1 MLTAAQ
7 IDALRRR
14 SEQLVDP
21 IVDFLIEDI
30 AKRVSEA
37 GQLTGTAAYQVWR
50 TQQLGMSQKQLKK
63 EIAKRL
69 KVSQSNV
76 EQLLTQAAET
86 GYNFDISRFPTS
98 HAVPLSANS
107 GLQQVLDA
115 TVRQAQ
121 EDLLNMTQTIGFIG
135 PDGNVREL
143 TQAYQ
148 QACDFAFQKVST
160 GAQDYISAVR
170 EATANLAKKGIRT
183 IDYESGVH
191 TSLEAAV
198 RRNIMGGM
206 GIMQEQISQHNHD
219 SLGCNGWEI
228 SAHSASAPDHEP
240 IQGKQYTDEEYTRL
254 NNSLV
259 RRIGTLHCGHW
270 AFGIILGVHSPQY
283 TPEELE
289 EMRRENEEGITYE
302 GKHYTMYEATQRQRK
317 LERAAKDR
325 KRRILIDEQL
335 GDKDKLQNDQI
346 RLQMIKQ
353 EYSRFSKAAGL
364 PTQHA
369 RMEAA
374 GFTWK
379 HGKAAEATEKVYGDI
394 AKMAKSDKTNNDW
407 SEAIPHIVTKEEKAS
422 LIAYAEE
429 RGIKI
434 PGLRKFDGDPELLR
448 SEIDALHDIQ
458 AEFPI
463 GKRVTLTVSQSLPD
477 EYFAETSVDHIT
489 LNAKAL
495 RNRSI
500 TEKNLADGNLFAGTS
515 AEDIIIH
522 EYGHV
527 LSSYK
532 GNKGIEIA
540 RKARYNIFGE
550 EGSLDEILGFLDE
563 NVSPY
568 STVFSAQDERAN
580 PFNLKKYKEIIPEAI
595 VRNRH
600 RANAFTEEFV
610 RLLKELI

>member
-21 IVDFLIEDI
+21 IIDFLIEDI

-37 GQLTGTAAYQVWR
+37 GQLTGTAAYDVWR
-50 TQQLGMSQKQLKK
+50 VQQLGMSQRQLKK

-69 KVSQSNV
+69 KVSQADV

-86 GYNFDISRFPTS
+86 GYNFDISRFPTRQ
-98 HAVPLSANS
+98 AVPLAANS
-107 GLQQVLDA
+107 SLQQILDA
-115 TVRQAQ
+115 TIKQAQ
-121 EDLLNMTQTIGFIG
+121 DDLLNMTQTIGFVG

-160 GAQDYISAVR
+160 GAQDYISAIR
-170 EATANLAKKGIRT
+170 DATRNLAKKGIRT

-206 GIMQEQISQHNHD
+206 GIMQEQISQQNHD
-219 SLGCNGWEI
+219 DLGCNGWEI

-259 RRIGTLHCGHW
+259 RRIGRLHCGHW
-270 AFGIILGVHSPQY
+270 AFGVMLGVHSPQY

-289 EMRRENEEGITYE
+289 EMRQENERGITYE
-302 GKHYTMYEATQRQRK
+302 GKHYTMYEATQRQRN

-374 GFTWK
+374 GFDWK
-379 HGKAAEATEKVYGDI
+379 KGKAAENT
-394 AKMAKSDKTNNDW
+394 AKRI
-407 SEAIPHIVTKEEKAS
+407 EREKA
-422 LIAYAEE
+422 E
-429 RGIKI
+429 RAARELQHQKNLQFIKDDATI
-434 PGLRKFDGDPELLR
+434 KASSGLPKKLEN
-448 SEIDALHDIQ
+448 
-458 AEFPI
+458 
-463 GKRVTLTVSQSLPD
+463 LPD
-477 EYFAETSVDHIT
+477 EKLRHTVNVNIEPSSPGAFEFHAVAPMGAEMTQIEVQ
-489 LNAKAL
+489 AGK
-495 RNRSI
+495 
-500 TEKNLADGNLFAGTS
+500 GTS
-515 AEDIIIH
+515 SPIRDLRRLYATYGRSPEGWQKKSGTAYGKRYHYVIH
-522 EYGHV
+522 WYEHNGFIPV
-527 LSSYK
+527 
-532 GNKGIEIA
+532 
-540 RKARYNIFGE
+540 
-550 EGSLDEILGFLDE
+550 DEIK
-563 NVSPY
+563 
-568 STVFSAQDERAN
+568 
-580 PFNLKKYKEIIPEAI
+580 LKGMKK
-595 VRNRH
+595 N
-600 RANAFTEEFV
+600 
-610 RLLKELI
+610 K